1 MGVCHMSLW
10 CVFCVCVCVCACM
23 CEKTYMCKQTRSC
36 ARKRVRMCMDTSFHQ
51 LYCLIFTF
59 RLHAQPAVARTNIYM
74 RRNWR
79 AAPAGVLRVL
89 VAHEREG

>member
-1 MGVCHMSLW
+1 
-10 CVFCVCVCVCACM
+10 
-23 CEKTYMCKQTRSC
+23 
-36 ARKRVRMCMDTSFHQ
+36 MCMDTSFHQ